1 MALAPVKQSWILA
14 GGFLST
20 LAASLCCIGP
30 LLALVAGAGSF
41 AAAGWFE
48 RWRPAFLMVT
58 VALLTIAWWLT
69 LRARRR
75 ACPDASCTA
84 PRRDRWALGILT
96 LSTVLVGA
104 VALFP
109 QLAQTATGRPVV
121 AMEAPAQGR
130 VLRVRIPSMDCAA
143 CALGIE
149 GTLKRIPG
157 VRSATV
163 RYASKEAEVVYDPA
177 SISRQA
183 VIGRIDAT
191 GFKAEP
197 IN

>member
-1 MALAPVKQSWILA
+1 MKPAKQSWILT
-14 GGFLST
+14 GGFLSA

-30 LLALVAGAGSF
+30 ILALVAGAGSF

-58 VALLTIAWWLT
+58 AALLVIAWWLT
-69 LRARRR
+69 LRARRV
-75 ACPDASCTA
+75 ACEDSTCAS
-84 PRRDRWALGILT
+84 PQRGRWTLGALT
-96 LSTVLVGA
+96 FSTVLVAA
-104 VALFP
+104 VAMFP
-109 QLAQTATGRPVV
+109 QLAQTAANSPV
-121 AMEAPAQGR
+121 AAIGTPAQGS
-130 VLRVRIPSMDCAA
+130 VLRVRIPDMDCAA

-149 GTLKRIPG
+149 GTLKRVPG
-157 VRSATV
+157 VRAATV

-183 VIGRIDAT
+183 VIARIDAT

>member
-1 MALAPVKQSWILA
+1 MTPVKQSSILT
-14 GGFLST
+14 GGFLSA

-30 LLALVAGAGSF
+30 LLALVAGGGSF
-41 AAAGWFE
+41 AVAGWFE
-48 RWRPAFLMVT
+48 RWRPAFLVVT
-58 VALLTIAWWLT
+58 AALLAIAWWLT
-69 LRARRR
+69 LRARRV
-75 ACPDASCTA
+75 ACQDSTCAS
-84 PRRDRWALGILT
+84 PRRGSWTLGILIV
-96 LSTVLVGA
+96 STVLVGA
-104 VALFP
+104 VAMFP
-109 QLAQTATGRPVV
+109 QVAQTAANLPGAATGAPV
-121 AMEAPAQGR
+121 QGC

-149 GTLKRIPG
+149 GTLKLVPG

-163 RYASKEAEVVYDPA
+163 RYASKEAEVVYDPI

-183 VIGRIDAT
+183 VIARIDAT